1 MCLLDRVNIALTQHD
16 CCRHTRSTQRSQM
29 TDSLH
34 TDSLHLYNVDPM
46 YTQLH
51 HSSNILQMF
60 KMFISKQHICS
71 LRNVYKDGFLAVP
84 WNDKAMTFLTTEW
97 LDHTVACRPSTCSLG
112 PTCNTSISHIWRR
125 IATSLCWRYDAVKWH
140 SIHNMKQTADSLLFS
155 KHCATVLI
163 TSSLIVTDFPTS
175 LQLGLCNVWPFWHFY
190 IFGKMKVKAIW
201 KCKGLSNFCKIK
213 GCLLYTSDAAD
224 E

>member
-84 WNDKAMTFLTTEW
+84 WNDKAMTFLTTE
-97 LDHTVACRPSTCSLG
+97 
-112 PTCNTSISHIWRR
+112 
-125 IATSLCWRYDAVKWH
+125 
-140 SIHNMKQTADSLLFS
+140 
-155 KHCATVLI
+155 
-163 TSSLIVTDFPTS
+163 
-175 LQLGLCNVWPFWHFY
+175 
-190 IFGKMKVKAIW
+190 
-201 KCKGLSNFCKIK
+201 
-213 GCLLYTSDAAD
+213 
-224 E
+224 